1 MTCSCAATLDINLRV
16 KVIEI
21 ELVREVVVYIC
32 SGGGNWLL
40 IYWCHF
46 LMRLVAI
53 SLVSGALL
61 LIICV
66 VLIRLLLLLILIVI
80 IEIQASRTTCCYYWY
95 VTCSIVSVV
104 ITIWD
109 RHS

>member
-1 MTCSCAATLDINLRV
+1 MTCSCTATLDINLRV

-80 IEIQASRTTCCYYWY
+80 VEIQASRTTSCCLY
-95 VTCSIVSVV
+95 VTCTIVSVV
-104 ITIWD
+104 ISVWD

>member
-1 MTCSCAATLDINLRV
+1 MTCSCTATLDINLRV

-21 ELVREVVVYIC
+21 ELVRKVVVYIC

-46 LMRLVAI
+46 LMRLAI

-80 IEIQASRTTCCYYWY
+80 VEIQASRTASCCL
-95 VTCSIVSVV
+95 
-104 ITIWD
+104 
-109 RHS
+109 